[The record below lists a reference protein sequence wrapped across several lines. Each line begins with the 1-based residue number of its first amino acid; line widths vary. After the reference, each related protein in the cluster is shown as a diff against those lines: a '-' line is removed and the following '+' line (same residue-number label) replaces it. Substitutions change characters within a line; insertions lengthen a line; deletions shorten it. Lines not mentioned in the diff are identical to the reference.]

1 MSSNM
6 SSTNNRYE
14 DAAKK
19 YETAVNQYTGNAGFQ
34 NSLQQAKQ
42 GAGVEAVQAGNRAQ
56 TQARSAGM
64 SKAAAA
70 LMGANDTSNQ
80 YLNSFNNQQNN
91 AMNMG
96 NANVQARNNQMSAG
110 MTEGQNAYNRAWGNV
125 GTVANMGG
133 QVVGGI
139 AKAMTMSDERLKHYR
154 EVSSKVCKKPEC
166 SIKSLKLEIKK
177 ND

>member
-6 SSTNNRYE
+6 SSTNSRYE
-14 DAAKK
+14 NAAKK
-19 YETAVNQYTGNAGFQ
+19 YDEAVNQYTGMEGFKA
-34 NSLQQAKQ
+34 SLDMAKK

-70 LMGANDTSNQ
+70 LVGANDTSNQ
-80 YLNSFNNQQNN
+80 YLNSFNNQQSN
-91 AMNMG
+91 AMNMN
-96 NANVQARNNQMSAG
+96 NAALNARSNQMNAG

-133 QVVGGI
+133 QVAGGVM
-139 AKAMTMSDERLKHYR
+139 KAMAMSDERLKHYR
-154 EVSSKVCKKPEC
+154 DVSSKLNPKQPV
-166 SIKSLKLEIKK
+166 SYKSLIVEIKK
-177 ND
+177 

>member
-6 SSTNNRYE
+6 SSTNSRYE
-14 DAAKK
+14 NAAKK
-19 YETAVNQYTGNAGFQ
+19 YDEALNRYTGMEGFKA
-34 NSLQQAKQ
+34 SLDMAKK

-80 YLNSFNNQQNN
+80 YLNSFNNQQSN
-91 AMNMG
+91 AMNMN
-96 NANVQARNNQMSAG
+96 NAALNARSNQMNAG

-133 QVVGGI
+133 QVAGGVM
-139 AKAMTMSDERLKHYR
+139 KAMAMSDERLKHYR
-154 EVSSKVCKKPEC
+154 DVSSKLNPKQPV
-166 SIKSLKLEIKK
+166 SYKSLIVEIKK
-177 ND
+177 

>member
-6 SSTNNRYE
+6 SSTNSRYE
-14 DAAKK
+14 EAAKK
-19 YETAVNQYTGNAGFQ
+19 YDEAVKQYTGIKGFE
-34 NSLQQAKQ
+34 NSLQQAKK

-70 LMGANDTSNQ
+70 LMGANDASNS
-80 YLNSFNNQQNN
+80 YLSSFNNQQNN
-91 AMNMG
+91 AMTMG
-96 NANVQARNNQMSAG
+96 NANLQARNNQMSAG

-125 GTVANMGG
+125 GTAANMGG

-139 AKAMTMSDERLKHYR
+139 AKAMAMSDERLKHYR
-154 EVSSKVCKKPEC
+154 DVSGKLCPKTPVSF
-166 SIKSLKLEIKK
+166 KSLKVEIKK